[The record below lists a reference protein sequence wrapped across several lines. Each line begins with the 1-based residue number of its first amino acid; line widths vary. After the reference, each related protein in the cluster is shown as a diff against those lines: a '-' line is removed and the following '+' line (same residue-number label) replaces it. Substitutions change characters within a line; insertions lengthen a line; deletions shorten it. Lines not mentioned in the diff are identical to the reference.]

1 MSNCLPNYN
10 YSSGNNANDIIKNQ
24 ENIINQLKRTI
35 QVYEQNAEQQNRKL
49 SNHDSLLIEYNSLM
63 KNYSELEKELSLAKN
78 ENMQLKSIINTKNQT
93 IAEYQGLFLESKAKF
108 ETYEQTN
115 NSLKLKIKELESKL
129 SSFPGLMDDNNEL
142 NLRIREYENRLKLLR
157 EECNKKEELYKV
169 KLDNLEKISK
179 TNAHSY
185 EEEVNELN
193 SEIKKLK
200 NEISILKR
208 KNDDMSLTQKNADN
222 DYNAKIRNKE
232 KEIEKLTKTVND
244 LRLHIND
251 NAYNNKSEAISNKN
265 LVEKL
270 KIDNENL
277 YKALDERD
285 QQINE
290 LNLAL
295 NDADNVIKQSEYEIN
310 TRENTINNLAQEK
323 ELLLKQLND
332 KQIDFV
338 EFQNSAQQEI
348 DMLHNK
354 LDMLEKEKNMLI
366 SDNENHQDEIN
377 QLHDDLNQYLCDDE
391 IHFEECKE
399 ADKKYNELAEAYKMK
414 EKDCNSAIAQLNV
427 MNNNLR
433 TELELLKSKY
443 EKKIKILTLNNEEL
457 NTRVKNLI
465 NTLISLKDYALSIE
479 RQLNDVPLVKQQDE
493 NNNYSMFVGNNFS
506 SFGNN
511 DINNIN
517 NNCIDCGGNNINHN
531 LNMTYQMRNNY
542 DNLEQNQNSREFI
555 KNMKNMIDRIDVK
568 LNEELE
574 QNQTC

>member
-1 MSNCLPNYN
+1 MSNCRPNYN

-78 ENMQLKSIINTKNQT
+78 ENMQLKSIINSKNQT
-93 IAEYQGLFLESKAKF
+93 IAEYQGLFMESKTKF

-115 NSLKLKIKELESKL
+115 NSLKLRIKELESKL

-179 TNAHSY
+179 TNTHSY

-208 KNDDMSLTQKNADN
+208 KNDELLLNQKNSEN
-222 DYNAKIRNKE
+222 DYTTKIRNKE
-232 KEIEKLTKTVND
+232 KEIEKLSKAVND

-285 QQINE
+285 QQIND

-310 TRENTINNLAQEK
+310 TRENTINNLTQEK

-377 QLHDDLNQYLCDDE
+377 KLHDDLNQYLCDDE

-414 EKDCNSAIAQLNV
+414 EKDCNSAIAQLNI

-479 RQLNDVPLVKQQDE
+479 RQLNDVPLAQQQDG
-493 NNNYSMFVGNNFS
+493 NNNYSMFIRNNFS
-506 SFGNN
+506 SFENN
-511 DINNIN
+511 DINN
-517 NNCIDCGGNNINHN
+517 NCVDCGGNNINHN
-531 LNMTYQMRNNY
+531 LNMTYQMRNNF

>member
-1 MSNCLPNYN
+1 MSNCRPNYN

-78 ENMQLKSIINTKNQT
+78 ENMQLKSIINSKNQT
-93 IAEYQGLFLESKAKF
+93 IAEYQGLFMESKTKF

-115 NSLKLKIKELESKL
+115 NSLKLRIKELESKL

-179 TNAHSY
+179 TNTHSY

-208 KNDDMSLTQKNADN
+208 KNDELLLNQKNSEN
-222 DYNAKIRNKE
+222 DYTTKIRNKE
-232 KEIEKLTKTVND
+232 KEIEKLSKAVND

-285 QQINE
+285 QQIND

-310 TRENTINNLAQEK
+310 TRENTINNLTQEK

-366 SDNENHQDEIN
+366 SDNENQQDEIN
-377 QLHDDLNQYLCDDE
+377 KLHDDLNQYLCDDE

-414 EKDCNSAIAQLNV
+414 EKDCNSAIAQLNI

-479 RQLNDVPLVKQQDE
+479 RQLNDVPLAQQQDG
-493 NNNYSMFVGNNFS
+493 NNNYSMFVRNNFS
-506 SFGNN
+506 SFENN
-511 DINNIN
+511 DINN
-517 NNCIDCGGNNINHN
+517 NCVDCGGNNINHN
-531 LNMTYQMRNNY
+531 LNMTYQMRNNF

-555 KNMKNMIDRIDVK
+555 KNMKKMIDRIDVK

-574 QNQTC
+574 QDQTC

>member
-1 MSNCLPNYN
+1 MSNCRPNYN
-10 YSSGNNANDIIKNQ
+10 HSSGNNANDIIKNQ

-35 QVYEQNAEQQNRKL
+35 QVYEQNTEQQNRKL

-232 KEIEKLTKTVND
+232 KEIEKLSKTVND

-531 LNMTYQMRNNY
+531 LNLTYQMRNNY

>member
-1 MSNCLPNYN
+1 
-10 YSSGNNANDIIKNQ
+10 
-24 ENIINQLKRTI
+24 
-35 QVYEQNAEQQNRKL
+35 
-49 SNHDSLLIEYNSLM
+49 
-63 KNYSELEKELSLAKN
+63 
-78 ENMQLKSIINTKNQT
+78 
-93 IAEYQGLFLESKAKF
+93 
-108 ETYEQTN
+108 
-115 NSLKLKIKELESKL
+115 
-129 SSFPGLMDDNNEL
+129 
-142 NLRIREYENRLKLLR
+142 
-157 EECNKKEELYKV
+157 
-169 KLDNLEKISK
+169 
-179 TNAHSY
+179 
-185 EEEVNELN
+185 
-193 SEIKKLK
+193 
-200 NEISILKR
+200 
-208 KNDDMSLTQKNADN
+208 
-222 DYNAKIRNKE
+222 
-232 KEIEKLTKTVND
+232 
-244 LRLHIND
+244 
-251 NAYNNKSEAISNKN
+251 
-265 LVEKL
+265 
-270 KIDNENL
+270 
-277 YKALDERD
+277 
-285 QQINE
+285 
-290 LNLAL
+290 LAL

-348 DMLHNK
+348 DMLRNK

-377 QLHDDLNQYLCDDE
+377 QLHEDLNQYLCDDE

-414 EKDCNSAIAQLNV
+414 EKDCNSAIAQLNI

-479 RQLNDVPLVKQQDE
+479 RQLNDVPLAQQQD
-493 NNNYSMFVGNNFS
+493 NINNYSMFVRNNFN
-506 SFGNN
+506 SFENN
-511 DINNIN
+511 DINN
-517 NNCIDCGGNNINHN
+517 NCVDCGGNNINHN
-531 LNMTYQMRNNY
+531 LNLTYQMRNNY